1 MCIYT
6 NMLLMCISILF
17 MCFLKTLM
25 SVLECL
31 NTCLIFSIHVIN
43 VQFYWRI
50 NMQKRFIL
58 VDINE
63 HINKFINVHLMCN
76 RLLMGHLSFY

>member
-1 MCIYT
+1 
-6 NMLLMCISILF
+6 
-17 MCFLKTLM
+17 
-25 SVLECL
+25 
-31 NTCLIFSIHVIN
+31 
-43 VQFYWRI
+43 
-50 NMQKRFIL
+50 MQKTFIL